1 MPFMSRSEYQRLAL
15 CAALAF
21 VLFTPRET
29 RPDDL
34 ASTGQPTGATRL
46 EVYET
51 TVTVRSN
58 VRCRKYEGS
67 VLFCTLNP
75 LSAVREVL
83 DARLVLGYASVSI
96 GGEPYRVEPQA
107 GGEVKLYPSGER
119 QRKDYSGDQELKIV
133 VIYVD

>member
-1 MPFMSRSEYQRLAL
+1 MPFMPRSKHRRLAL
-15 CAALAF
+15 CVVLAL
-21 VLFTPRET
+21 VLFAPCET
-29 RPDDL
+29 RPGEEV
-34 ASTGQPTGATRL
+34 STVQPTGATRL

-58 VRCRKYEGS
+58 VRCRKYEGR

-96 GGEPYRVEPQA
+96 GEESYRVEPHA
-107 GGEVKLYPSGER
+107 EGEVKLYPTGER
-119 QRKDYSGDQELKIV
+119 YRKDYSGEQELKIAV
-133 VIYVD
+133 VYVN